1 MARGLPSLVAELE
14 EEWAISVGPSFGDAT
29 EAFVASA
36 VCDDGTPVV
45 LKLMV
50 LRAGNA
56 AANEIT
62 VLRLA
67 DGDGC
72 ARLLRSDASRGAL
85 LLEALGPSLND
96 LALPI
101 RRRLEILC
109 DAARLVWRPAPDCG
123 LPTGAD
129 KGQWLID
136 FIEGTW
142 ASLGGPCSRR
152 AVEHALECASRR
164 IAAHSDETAA
174 LVHGDVHQW
183 NCLVADNGF
192 KLIDPDGLLADPAYD
207 LGVLM
212 REDPVELMIEGPH
225 ARASWLAQRTG
236 VDATAIW
243 EWGVVERVST
253 GLTAASI
260 DLQPIAAQMLEA
272 ADRMADA
279 WR

>member
-1 MARGLPSLVAELE
+1 MPLVIPEAVRRKAEVAGAVAWLVELPSLVAELE
-14 EEWAISVGPSFGDAT
+14 EEWAISVGPSFADAT

-101 RRRLEILC
+101 RRRLRSSATRLERC
-109 DAARLVWRPAPDCG
+109 GARHRTAVS
-123 LPTGAD
+123 PTGAD
-129 KGQWLID
+129 KGQWLIE
-136 FIEGTW
+136 FIEATW

-152 AVEHALECASRR
+152 AVTMRSSAPRAGSPRTPMRRRPWCMATSISGTAWSPATAS
-164 IAAHSDETAA
+164 SSST
-174 LVHGDVHQW
+174 
-183 NCLVADNGF
+183 
-192 KLIDPDGLLADPAYD
+192 
-207 LGVLM
+207 
-212 REDPVELMIEGPH
+212 
-225 ARASWLAQRTG
+225 RTG
-236 VDATAIW
+236 CLPT
-243 EWGVVERVST
+243 R
-253 GLTAASI
+253 LTTLAS
-260 DLQPIAAQMLEA
+260 
-272 ADRMADA
+272 
-279 WR
+279 

>member
-1 MARGLPSLVAELE
+1 MPLVIPEAVRRKAEVAGAVAWLVELPSLVAELE

-142 ASLGGPCSRR
+142 ASLGGPCS
-152 AVEHALECASRR
+152 ATGGGACAGVRL
-164 IAAHSDETAA
+164 A
-174 LVHGDVHQW
+174 
-183 NCLVADNGF
+183 
-192 KLIDPDGLLADPAYD
+192 PDRGSL
-207 LGVLM
+207 
-212 REDPVELMIEGPH
+212 R
-225 ARASWLAQRTG
+225 
-236 VDATAIW
+236 
-243 EWGVVERVST
+243 
-253 GLTAASI
+253 
-260 DLQPIAAQMLEA
+260 
-272 ADRMADA
+272 
-279 WR
+279 

>member
-1 MARGLPSLVAELE
+1 MPLVIPEAVRRKAEVAGAVAWLVELPSLVAELE

-109 DAARLVWRPAPDCG
+109 DAARLVWRPAAGLRSPDRSG
-123 LPTGAD
+123 QGPVAD
-129 KGQWLID
+129 RLH
-136 FIEGTW
+136 
-142 ASLGGPCSRR
+142 R
-152 AVEHALECASRR
+152 
-164 IAAHSDETAA
+164 
-174 LVHGDVHQW
+174 GDVGLARRSVLATGRGA
-183 NCLVADNGF
+183 CAGVRLA
-192 KLIDPDGLLADPAYD
+192 PDRGSL
-207 LGVLM
+207 
-212 REDPVELMIEGPH
+212 R
-225 ARASWLAQRTG
+225 
-236 VDATAIW
+236 
-243 EWGVVERVST
+243 
-253 GLTAASI
+253 
-260 DLQPIAAQMLEA
+260 
-272 ADRMADA
+272 
-279 WR
+279 